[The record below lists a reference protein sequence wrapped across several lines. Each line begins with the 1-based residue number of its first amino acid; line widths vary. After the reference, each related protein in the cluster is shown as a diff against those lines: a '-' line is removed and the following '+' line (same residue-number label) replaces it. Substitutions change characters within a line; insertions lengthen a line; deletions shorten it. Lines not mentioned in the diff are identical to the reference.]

1 MIEKSFKCNI
11 NFPNAAVENSHW
23 QELSI
28 ETKGIVED
36 FNSFFQMKAA
46 QCLPNQHF
54 QLLIY
59 RKVHSLRMITMFHCT
74 IYQLEITESKHTQK
88 HGRKKNSLPRI
99 GSIP

>member
-11 NFPNAAVENSHW
+11 NFPNAAVENSRW

-28 ETKGIVED
+28 EAKGIVED
-36 FNSFFQMKAA
+36 FNSVLQIKAA

-74 IYQLEITESKHTQK
+74 IYQLEITESKHTQI
-88 HGRKKNSLPRI
+88 HGRKQISLPRI